1 MTNFDVFKAFAA
13 YLEYK
18 DMHAVA
24 DALDTLSASCQHF
37 RRMPESCGVCPFLS
51 YCEMVSDGEI
61 IPLETII
68 KDILMPAV
76 VEYADTKL
84 REAEQ

>member
-1 MTNFDVFKAFAA
+1 MKIRLIDIDSKIQNFSLIQNVRS
-13 YLEYK
+13 
-18 DMHAVA
+18 AVES
-24 DALDTLSASCQHF
+24 LSLFCQTF
-37 RRMPESCGVCPFLS
+37 RRMPESCGGCPFLS